1 MKANPASPTQTSHAD
16 HVGVKVLVIDDEPI
30 LRELIC
36 SHLNTKHFQVYA
48 ADTGA
53 SGIEAALK
61 VCPDIVICDLKLPDL
76 HGFEVIEA
84 LLQTMPDLPIIV
96 ISGVGQIDD
105 AVTALKLGAVDY
117 FSKPLANL
125 AVLEHAIKQA
135 MQHARLQQRNRE
147 YRTELE
153 QTNLRLE
160 ENLQQL
166 REDEEAGRR
175 MQFRLLPPET
185 QTFGNVHCS
194 RRLWTSLYL
203 SGDFVDYFRIDDDHL
218 GFYIADV
225 AGHGVSP
232 AFITILL
239 KSYMNRYLELF
250 RRSKNSGVLDPAKIM
265 SRMNH
270 NVLQSHMGK
279 HLTMFYGIIE
289 FSSSHLHYCNA
300 GHYPYPIL
308 YDGAQAWFIES
319 RGKPVGMFE
328 FAEYQNGT
336 VILPERFALVLLSD
350 GVFEILPQSEIK
362 GKLTFLLSLF
372 NSDRITINHLSRGLK
387 VDSAGKTLPDDITI
401 MLIKRG
407 F

>member
-1 MKANPASPTQTSHAD
+1 M
-16 HVGVKVLVIDDEPI
+16 LVIDDEPVMQ
-30 LRELIC
+30 ELIC
-36 SHLNTKHFQVYA
+36 SHLQARHFLVQS
-48 ADTGA
+48 ADEGRR
-53 SGIEAALK
+53 GVDAALK
-61 VCPDIVICDLKLPDL
+61 LRPDVVICDLKLPDI
-76 HGFEVIEA
+76 HGFKVIEL
-84 LLQTMPDLPIIV
+84 LLQSMPDLPIIV

-125 AVLEHAIKQA
+125 GVLEHAIKQA
-135 MQHARLQQRNRE
+135 LEHAQLRQRNRD
-147 YRTELE
+147 YRSKLE
-153 QTNLRLE
+153 QANRRLE
-160 ENLQQL
+160 ANLKQL

-175 MQFRLLPPET
+175 LQFQLLPPET
-185 QTFGNVHCS
+185 QTFGNIYCS

-203 SGDFVDYFRIDDDHL
+203 SGDFLDYFRIDDDHL

-232 AFITILL
+232 AFVTILL

-250 RRSKNSGVLDPAKIM
+250 RQAKNRGVLNPAKIM

-270 NVLQSHMGK
+270 NVLQSHLGK

-289 FSSSHLHYCNA
+289 FTSNRLHYCNA

-308 YDGAQAWFIES
+308 YDGEQAEFIES

-328 FAEYQNGT
+328 FAEYRNET
-336 VILPERFALVLLSD
+336 ITLPKNFALTLLSD
-350 GVFEILPQSEIK
+350 GVFEILPQLEIK
-362 GKLTFLLSLF
+362 DKLAFLLSLF
-372 NSDRITINHLSRGLK
+372 NRDRITINHLSRGLG
-387 VDSAGKTLPDDITI
+387 VDSAGNTLPDDITL

>member
-1 MKANPASPTQTSHAD
+1 M
-16 HVGVKVLVIDDEPI
+16 LVIDDEPVMQ
-30 LRELIC
+30 ELSC
-36 SHLNTKHFQVYA
+36 SHLQARHFLVQS
-48 ADTGA
+48 ADEGRR
-53 SGIEAALK
+53 GVDAALK
-61 VCPDIVICDLKLPDL
+61 LRPDVVICDLKLPDI
-76 HGFEVIEA
+76 HGFKVIEL
-84 LLQTMPDLPIIV
+84 LLQSMPDLPIIV

-125 AVLEHAIKQA
+125 GVLEHAIKQA
-135 MQHARLQQRNRE
+135 LEHAQLRQRNRD
-147 YRTELE
+147 YRSKLE
-153 QTNLRLE
+153 QANRRLE
-160 ENLQQL
+160 ANLKQL

-175 MQFRLLPPET
+175 LQFQLLPPET
-185 QTFGNVHCS
+185 QTFGNIYCS

-203 SGDFVDYFRIDDDHL
+203 SGDFLDYFRIDDDHL

-232 AFITILL
+232 AFVTILL

-250 RRSKNSGVLDPAKIM
+250 RQAKNRGVLNPAKIM

-270 NVLQSHMGK
+270 NVLQSHLGK

-289 FSSSHLHYCNA
+289 FTSNRLHYCNA

-308 YDGAQAWFIES
+308 YDGEQAEFIES

-328 FAEYQNGT
+328 FAEYRNET
-336 VILPERFALVLLSD
+336 ITLPKNFALTLLSD
-350 GVFEILPQSEIK
+350 GVFEILPQLEIK
-362 GKLTFLLSLF
+362 DKLAFLLSLF
-372 NSDRITINHLSRGLK
+372 NRDRITINHLSRGLG
-387 VDSAGKTLPDDITI
+387 VDSAGNTLPDDITL

>member
-1 MKANPASPTQTSHAD
+1 MNASVD
-16 HVGVKVLVIDDEPI
+16 RIKVLVIDDEPVMQ
-30 LRELIC
+30 ELIC
-36 SHLNTKHFQVYA
+36 SHLQARHFLVQS
-48 ADTGA
+48 ADEGRR
-53 SGIEAALK
+53 GVDAALK
-61 VCPDIVICDLKLPDL
+61 LRPDVVICDLKLPDI
-76 HGFEVIEA
+76 HGFKVIEL
-84 LLQTMPDLPIIV
+84 LLQSMPDLPIIV

-125 AVLEHAIKQA
+125 GVLEHAIKQA
-135 MQHARLQQRNRE
+135 LEHAQLRQRNRD
-147 YRTELE
+147 YRSKLE
-153 QTNLRLE
+153 QANRRLE
-160 ENLQQL
+160 ANLKQL

-175 MQFRLLPPET
+175 LQFQLLPPET
-185 QTFGNVHCS
+185 QTFGNIYCS

-203 SGDFVDYFRIDDDHL
+203 SGDFLDYFRIDDDHL

-232 AFITILL
+232 AFVTILL

-250 RRSKNSGVLDPAKIM
+250 RQAKNRGVLNPAKIM

-270 NVLQSHMGK
+270 NVLQSHLGK

-289 FSSSHLHYCNA
+289 FTSNRLHYCNA

-308 YDGAQAWFIES
+308 YDGEQAEFIES

-328 FAEYQNGT
+328 FAEYRNET
-336 VILPERFALVLLSD
+336 ITLPKNFALTLLSD
-350 GVFEILPQSEIK
+350 GVFEILPQLEIK
-362 GKLTFLLSLF
+362 DKLAFLLSLF
-372 NSDRITINHLSRGLK
+372 NRDRITINHLSRGLG
-387 VDSAGKTLPDDITI
+387 VDSAGNTLPDDITL